1 MIVALALLPCA
12 RMQNGP
18 GPHLHRVLGRWDL
31 VLLFVVAVTNLNIVP
46 VVAAAG
52 PPTLLLWVLALVL
65 FFLPQGVAVIELS
78 ERYPGEGGVYLWTKR
93 EMGELHGF
101 LSGWCYWT
109 NNLFYVPTVL
119 FYLVGISVYA
129 IGPKALPLAESR
141 GYTLGVSLGLL
152 WLMTVL
158 NVRGLGVGK
167 WVNNLGGIGTGIAA
181 LALIGLGLASA
192 KPGAASL
199 MMHAASLDWRFL
211 SSFGVICF
219 ALVGLEL
226 GSVMGDEIRDPRR
239 TLPGAVLI
247 GGLVSGGLYLGA
259 TLAVLLALPKQEIG
273 VVQGI
278 LQAATAM
285 AESAGVAWIVA
296 PLALVLTISVAGIA
310 SAWFAGSAR
319 IPFVAGVDRF
329 LPPALGRL
337 HPAHG
342 TPHVALGVAAV
353 LCSLVIAM
361 SFLGATVKEAFV
373 TLLDLAVVLQLVP
386 FVYLYLILL
395 RDGPG
400 GAAATPFFPKWSL
413 RASGIA
419 GLATTGF
426 GMVVAFVPS
435 RQIDSVWVFEAK
447 ILIGLVICLGVA
459 ALLYRRGARAAAP
472 SETA

>member
-1 MIVALALLPCA
+1 MAPSE
-12 RMQNGP
+12 
-18 GPHLHRVLGRWDL
+18 PHLKRVLGKWDL

-52 PPTLLLWVLALVL
+52 SATLLLWVLALAL
-65 FFLPQGVAVIELS
+65 FFLPQGIAVIELS
-78 ERYPGEGGVYLWTKR
+78 QRYPGEGGVYLWTKR
-93 EMGELHGF
+93 ELGEFHGF

-129 IGPKALPLAESR
+129 FGPKALPLADSR
-141 GYTLGVSLGLL
+141 AYTLAVSLGLL
-152 WLMTVL
+152 WLMTIL

-167 WVNNLGGIGTGIAA
+167 WLNNLGGIGTGIAA
-181 LALIGLGLASA
+181 LALVGLGLAS
-192 KPGAASL
+192 S
-199 MMHAASLDWRFL
+199 HTRTTSLDLHLAAVDWRLL

-226 GSVMGDEIRDPRR
+226 GSIMGDEIREPRR

-247 GGLVSGGLYLGA
+247 GGLLSGGLYLGA
-259 TLAVLLALPKQEIG
+259 TLAVLLAVPKEEIG

-278 LQAATAM
+278 LQAASAM
-285 AESAGVAWIVA
+285 AASAAVPWVVA
-296 PLALVLTISVAGIA
+296 PLALVLTVSVAGIA

-319 IPFVAGVDRF
+319 IPFVAGVDRY
-329 LPPALGRL
+329 LPPSLGRL
-337 HPAHG
+337 HPAFG
-342 TPHVALGVAAV
+342 TPHVALVVAAA
-353 LCSLVIAM
+353 LCSVVIGM

-395 RDGPG
+395 RYSSR
-400 GAAATPFFPKWSL
+400 GASPTSFFAKWAL
-413 RASGIA
+413 RAAGIA
-419 GLATTGF
+419 GLVTTTF

-435 RQIDSVWVFEAK
+435 RQIESVWTFEAK
-447 ILIGLVICLGVA
+447 LLAGLTICLGVA
-459 ALLYRRGARAAAP
+459 ALLYRRGTAGSPRSSAP
-472 SETA
+472 A

>member
-1 MIVALALLPCA
+1 
-12 RMQNGP
+12 MQQQP
-18 GPHLHRVLGRWDL
+18 GPRLHRVLGKWDL

-52 PPTLLLWVLALVL
+52 AATLLLWVLALVF
-65 FFLPQGVAVIELS
+65 FFLPQGIAVIEMS
-78 ERYPGEGGVYLWTKR
+78 QRYPGEGGVYLWTKR
-93 EMGELHGF
+93 ELGELHGF

-129 IGPKALPLAESR
+129 FGPEALPLADDR
-141 GYTLGVSLGLL
+141 AYTLAVSLGLL

-181 LALIGLGLASA
+181 LALIGLGLAS
-192 KPGAASL
+192 S
-199 MMHAASLDWRFL
+199 HTRTASLDLHVASVDWRLL

-226 GSVMGDEIRDPRR
+226 GSVMGDEIREPRR

-247 GGLVSGGLYLGA
+247 GGLLSGGLYLGA
-259 TLAVLLALPKQEIG
+259 TLAVLLAVPREEIG

-278 LQAATAM
+278 LQAASVM
-285 AESAGVAWIVA
+285 AASAKVPWIVA
-296 PLALVLTISVAGIA
+296 PLALVLTVSVAGIA

-319 IPFVAGVDRF
+319 IPFVAGVDRY

-337 HPAHG
+337 HPTHG
-342 TPHVALGVAAV
+342 TPHVALVAAAA
-353 LCSLVIAM
+353 LCSAVIGM
-361 SFLGATVKEAFV
+361 SFLGASVKEAFV

-386 FVYLYLILL
+386 FVYLYLILI
-395 RDGPG
+395 RHASSRAP
-400 GAAATPFFPKWSL
+400 AASFFPKWAL
-413 RASGIA
+413 RAAGIA
-419 GLATTGF
+419 GLATTSF
-426 GMVVAFVPS
+426 GMLVAFVPS
-435 RQIDSVWVFEAK
+435 RHIESVLVFEAK
-447 ILIGLVICLGVA
+447 ILAGLALCLGVA
-459 ALLYRRGARAAAP
+459 VLLYRRGTARAAEP
-472 SETA
+472 SAA

>member
-1 MIVALALLPCA
+1 MANAS
-12 RMQNGP
+12 GP
-18 GPHLHRVLGRWDL
+18 QLHRVLGKWDL

-52 PPTLLLWVLALVL
+52 PATLLLWVLALVL
-65 FFLPQGVAVIELS
+65 FFLPQGIAVIELS
-78 ERYPGEGGVYLWTKR
+78 QRYPGEGGVYLWAKR

-129 IGPKALPLAESR
+129 IGPRALHLAESR
-141 GYTLGVSLGLL
+141 AYTLLVSMGLL
-152 WLMTVL
+152 WLMTIL

-181 LALIGLGLASA
+181 LALVGLGLASA
-192 KPGAASL
+192 NSGGVSLEMPPGTV
-199 MMHAASLDWRFL
+199 DWRIV

-226 GSVMGDEIRDPRR
+226 GSVMGDEIREPRR

-247 GGLVSGGLYLGA
+247 GGLLSGALYLGA
-259 TLAVLLALPKQEIG
+259 SLAVLLAVPKEEIG
-273 VVQGI
+273 VVQGV
-278 LQAATAM
+278 LQAASAM
-285 AESAGVAWIVA
+285 ARAAGVDWIVG

-319 IPFVAGVDRF
+319 IPFVAGVDRY

-337 HPAHG
+337 HPRFG
-342 TPHVALGVAAV
+342 TPHVALVVAAA

-395 RDGPG
+395 RYASR
-400 GAAATPFFPKWSL
+400 GAEATSFFPCWVL
-413 RASGIA
+413 RAAGLA
-419 GLATTGF
+419 GLATTSL

-435 RQIDSVWVFEAK
+435 RHIDSVWVFEAK
-447 ILIGLVICLGVA
+447 IVVGLAICLGVA
-459 ALLYRRGARAAAP
+459 AVLYHRGTREAGSSAAA
-472 SETA
+472 